1 MVDWA
6 VSTSLIIQRFF
17 SVIIDWGCYFEAS
30 KNVSNVICVLFEYLV
45 SSNLIFKC
53 HKTKFQTCLSLNIW
67 NHSNVDTF
75 VQVSSLLTWDTLTH
89 VSTVST
95 SENDYQANTV
105 GKKIVLVASH
115 RINHN
120 DGSGTLV
127 KWRAE
132 GKYVGKGDY
141 QNLQLSFYL

>member
-1 MVDWA
+1 MTGLWVRLWL
-6 VSTSLIIQRFF
+6 SRGFSLWLSI
-17 SVIIDWGCYFEAS
+17 EAATL
-30 KNVSNVICVLFEYLV
+30 KLLRMFQMWFVFYLSIL

-53 HKTKFQTCLSLNIW
+53 HKTKFQTCSSLNIW

-141 QNLQLSFYL
+141 QNSQLSFYL